1 MSKDSG
7 GGQPQVT
14 QTNNQVPSW
23 LTKIYVSNLTT
34 ANKIAAQPFESN
46 PFAAGPGANS
56 YLTDSWNKVGN
67 QAGEFMPQLGAGSSM
82 IQQAGSQPWSAI
94 NPQTYLNGLS
104 NIQSYMNPYT
114 SLVENAALANMQD
127 ALGKNVNQI
136 GANASGVGAFGG
148 SRQGVMEGVAASEGA
163 RQYGDLSAQL
173 RNQNWTQATQ
183 MLGQDINND
192 LNAQAQNQSSRIDYQ
207 KALTAAGLGM
217 GQMAQTGY
225 QMRASDANA
234 LNSAGMQQYGIQA
247 AQNAGQ
253 SADFLRGQDWDLRGL
268 NAKLAATPGAAGV
281 TSTTQ
286 TTTGGGSSNPLLGG
300 LGGAMAGANL
310 GNTLA
315 GAGLFGQGA
324 GVGGGALLGG
334 LLGIFSDK
342 NEKTDIKKVGSVN
355 GLNMFA
361 YRYKGDPKSYPKVVG
376 PMAQDVEKKFPGST
390 RKVGGRMVINGLA
403 GGMAA

>member
-7 GGQPQVT
+7 SKTQVV
-14 QTNNQVPSW
+14 QQQANIPSW
-23 LTKIYVSNLTT
+23 LTNIYSGNISAAQNIAKQPYT
-34 ANKIAAQPFESN
+34 ANPY
-46 PFAAGPGANS
+46 AAGPGANGNLS
-56 YLTDSWNKVGN
+56 KSWGMVGN
-67 QAGEFMPQLGAGSSM
+67 QAGEFMDELGSGTNMISKAG
-82 IQQAGSQPWSAI
+82 QQTWSAI

-114 SLVENAALANMQD
+114 SLVENAALANMQN
-127 ALGKNVNQI
+127 ALGQNINQI

-173 RNQNWTQATQ
+173 RNQNWMQATQ
-183 MLGQDINND
+183 MLGQDISND
-192 LNAQAQNQSSRIDYQ
+192 LNAQAQNQSSKIDYQ

-234 LNSAGMQQYGIQA
+234 LNSAGMQQYGIDA
-247 AQNAGQ
+247 AQNAGR
-253 SADFLRGQDWDLRGL
+253 SAEFMRQQDWNLRGL
-268 NAKLAATPGAAGV
+268 QARLAATPGTAGIV
-281 TSTTQ
+281 GSTQ
-286 TTTGGGSSNPLLGG
+286 TTSGGGSSNPLLGG
-300 LGGAMAGANL
+300 IGGAMAGASL
-310 GNTLA
+310 GQTLA
-315 GAGLFGQGA
+315 GSGLFSTGT

-334 LLGIFSDK
+334 LLGIFSDR
-342 NEKTDIKKVGSVN
+342 NEKTDIKKVGKVN
-355 GLNMFA
+355 GLNMYA

-376 PMAQDVEKKFPGST
+376 PMAQEVEKKAPGST

-403 GGMAA
+403 GGFA

>member
-7 GGQPQVT
+7 GGQPQVQ
-14 QTNNQVPSW
+14 QTKTDIPSW
-23 LTKIYVSNLTT
+23 LGKIYVSNLNT
-34 ANKIAAQPFESN
+34 ANGIASQPFQSN
-46 PFAAGPGANS
+46 PYAAGADANS
-56 YLTDSWNKVGN
+56 NLTKSWGMVGN
-67 QAGEFMPQLGAGSSM
+67 QASEFMPGVTAGSKL
-82 IQQAGSQPWSAI
+82 IQQAGDVGWGAI

-104 NIQSYMNPYT
+104 NIQQYMNPYT
-114 SLVENAALANMQD
+114 SLVENAALANMQN
-127 ALGKNVNQI
+127 ALGQNINQI

-183 MLGQDINND
+183 MLGQDISND
-192 LNAQAQNQSSRIDYQ
+192 LNAQAQNQSSKIDYQ

-234 LNSAGMQQYGIQA
+234 LNQAGMQQYGIDA
-247 AQNAGQ
+247 AQQAGLSQ
-253 SADFLRGQDWDLRGL
+253 DFLRQQDWGLRGL
-268 NAKLAATPGAAGV
+268 NAKLAATPNIGGG
-281 TSTTQ
+281 STTI
-286 TTTGGGSSNPLLGG
+286 TTGGGSSNPLLGG

-315 GAGLFGQGA
+315 STGLFGSQA
-324 GVGGGALLGG
+324 GIGGGALLGG

-342 NEKTDIKKVGSVN
+342 NEKTDIKKVGKVN

-376 PMAQDVEKKFPGST
+376 PMAQDVEKKYPGST
-390 RKVGGRMVINGLA
+390 RKVGGRMVINGLS
-403 GGMAA
+403 GGLAA